1 MPVPTTP
8 ETSCSTNPADEPG
21 SAPPRSAPSPAYYAM
36 VRQLFREHNDALV
49 NFLLTRLPSEQEA
62 LDVAQEAYVKLLQLD
77 QPDTVGFLRGYL
89 FRIAANLSIDRLRHR
104 RVSDRVSA
112 ELLDE
117 LTDIEALDLQAI
129 TQEEF
134 DIVCEAIDE
143 LPARHREAFVQ
154 HVIHGCSTS
163 EIARQLAVDERT
175 VRKFV
180 ARGLLH
186 CRQRLQAD
194 HRGKK

>member
-1 MPVPTTP
+1 MSGAT
-8 ETSCSTNPADEPG
+8 
-21 SAPPRSAPSPAYYAM
+21 SPAYYAM
-36 VRQLFREHNDALV
+36 VRQLFREHNRALI

-77 QPDTVGFLRGYL
+77 HPDTVGFLRGYL

-104 RVSDRVSA
+104 RISEKVST
-112 ELLDE
+112 EMLDK
-117 LTDIEALDLQAI
+117 LSDIEALDLQAI

-134 DIVCEAIDE
+134 DIVCDALNE
-143 LPARHREAFVQ
+143 LPARHKEAFVR
-154 HVIHGCSTS
+154 HVIEGYSTS
-163 EIARQLAVDERT
+163 EIARELAVDERT

-186 CRQRLQAD
+186 CRQRLDAS
-194 HRGKK
+194 HRGQQ